1 MSLIKN
7 LMVTEKVTEV
17 EFPDIDG
24 FVVHVNY
31 VGRDKM
37 MKIRNSALVYK
48 FNKRTR
54 QREEEVDNDKFLEA
68 YTEATIKGWKGLTV
82 KGLSQLIPVDT
93 SKMNPSQEIPYSQ
106 EDALD
111 LVKNSTIFDQFITDT
126 LNDFD
131 NFEQTRKET
140 EEKN

>member
-7 LMVTEKVTEV
+7 LMVTDKVTEV

-24 FVVHVNY
+24 FNVKICY
-31 VGRDKM
+31 LSRDKLV
-37 MKIRNSALVYK
+37 KIRNGALVYK

-68 YTEATIKGWKGLTV
+68 YAEAVIKGWSGLTM
-82 KGLSQLIPVDT
+82 KGLSQLLPIDT
-93 SKMNPSQEIPYSQ
+93 SKLDPKQEIPYTA

-111 LVKNSTIFDQFITDT
+111 LLKNSTIFDQFITDT

-131 NFEQTRKET
+131 NFETQTKES

>member
-7 LMVTEKVTEV
+7 LMVTDKVTEV
-17 EFPDIDG
+17 EFPDIEG
-24 FVVHVNY
+24 FTVNICY
-31 VGRDKM
+31 LSRDRL

-48 FNKRTR
+48 YNKRTR

-68 YTEATIKGWKGLTV
+68 YAEAVIKGWKGLTI
-82 KGLSQLIPVDT
+82 KALGQLLPVDT
-93 SKMNPSQEIPYSQ
+93 SKSDPKQEIPYTA

-111 LVKNSTIFDQFITDT
+111 LLRNSTIFDQFITDT

-131 NFEQTRKET
+131 NFDKNVKEQQ
-140 EEKN
+140 EKN